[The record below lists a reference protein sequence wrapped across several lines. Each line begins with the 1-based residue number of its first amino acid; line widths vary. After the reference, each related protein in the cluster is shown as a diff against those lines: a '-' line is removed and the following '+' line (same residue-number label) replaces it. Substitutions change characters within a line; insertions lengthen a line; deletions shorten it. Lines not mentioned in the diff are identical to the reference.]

1 MSRPLALARHLPY
14 PVISVV
20 SRNTVGSTERNDA
33 MAQLTL
39 ERLSKDFGTI
49 RAVDGITVTV
59 EDGEFLAL
67 LGPSGCG

>member
-1 MSRPLALARHLPY
+1 
-14 PVISVV
+14 
-20 SRNTVGSTERNDA
+20 

-49 RAVDGITVTV
+49 RAVDGITITV

-67 LGPSGCG
+67 LGPFRLRQDNDPASHCRL